1 MNIRF
6 ILREAFR
13 GLGRNLTMTIAL
25 IITVGISLAL
35 ISTGLLTNRMMND
48 TKDLYLDKVEYVVQF
63 DDITSADDQ
72 DCTKKACTTVFNQ
85 LNGAPGV
92 AEAVFIS
99 RKDAWARFV
108 ELFGTT
114 ERALVEQSSED
125 SLPASIHVRL
135 TDPTDQTA
143 LDAVRNLPQVKKIVE
158 PSEDIANAL
167 NNLDAIRFAVFAIAA
182 FQAVASLLLI
192 INMVQIAAF
201 NRGEAAEIMRIV
213 GASRWLSQ
221 TPFVIE
227 AGISA
232 FIGTVLA
239 AVGLILGMETIV
251 DPALQPLVEA
261 QILAPI
267 STNQELAIVGLVGL
281 VGIVVASLTAHIT
294 LRAYVRK

>member
-48 TKDLYLDKVEYVVQF
+48 TKDLFLDKMQYEVQF

-72 DCTKKACTTVFNQ
+72 NCTKKACTTVYNQ

-92 AEAVFIS
+92 DEAVFVS
-99 RKDAWARFV
+99 RKDKWNRFV
-108 ELFGTT
+108 ELYGTT
-114 ERALVEQSSED
+114 DRALVEQSSED
-125 SLPASIHVRL
+125 SFPASIRVRL
-135 TDPTDQTA
+135 TDPKDQTP
-143 LDAVRNLPQVKKIVE
+143 LNAVRDLPQVKTIVE
-158 PSEDIANAL
+158 PTKDTASAL
-167 NNLDAIRFAVFAIAA
+167 NNLDAIRFGVFVIAA
-182 FQAVASLLLI
+182 FQAIASLLLI
-192 INMVQIAAF
+192 MNMVQIAAF

-239 AVGLILGMETIV
+239 AVGLILGMEIIV

-267 STNQELAIVGLVGL
+267 STNQELIIVGLVGL
-281 VGIVVASLTAHIT
+281 VGIVVASLTAQIT